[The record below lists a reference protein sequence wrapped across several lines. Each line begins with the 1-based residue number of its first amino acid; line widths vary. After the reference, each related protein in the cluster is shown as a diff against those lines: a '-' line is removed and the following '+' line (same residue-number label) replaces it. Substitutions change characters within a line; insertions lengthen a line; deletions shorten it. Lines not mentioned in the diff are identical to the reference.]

1 MVKKA
6 PSNANHLLQDKE
18 LSDQVTSL
26 SEEIEEQLHRF
37 GKAAIVVKINQFF
50 NMLKQ
55 FLGPESK
62 EWAQYK
68 AICNSAMEEDRKPI
82 KKKPSNPDE

>member
-6 PSNANHLLQDKE
+6 PHANHLLQDKE
-18 LSDQVTSL
+18 LSDQLTSL
-26 SEEIEEQLHRF
+26 SEEIEEQLHKF
-37 GKAAIVVKINQFF
+37 GKAAIVVKINHFF

-68 AICNSAMEEDRKPI
+68 AICNSAMDEDRKPS
-82 KKKPSNPDE
+82 KKKPANEDE

>member
-6 PSNANHLLQDKE
+6 PSNANNHLLQDKE

-37 GKAAIVVKINQFF
+37 GKAAIVVKIN
-50 NMLKQ
+50 
-55 FLGPESK
+55 
-62 EWAQYK
+62 
-68 AICNSAMEEDRKPI
+68 
-82 KKKPSNPDE
+82 